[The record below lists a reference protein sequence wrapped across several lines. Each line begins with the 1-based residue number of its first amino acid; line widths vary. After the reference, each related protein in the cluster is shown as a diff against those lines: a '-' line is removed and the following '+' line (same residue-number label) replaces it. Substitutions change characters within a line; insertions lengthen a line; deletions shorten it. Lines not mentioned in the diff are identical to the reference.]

1 MTLLA
6 LGLSHEQAARK
17 LRKLKVGGSMCVGG
31 SMKERLS
38 SLIPFQA
45 AQEVLTN

>member
-1 MTLLA
+1 MNRA
-6 LGLSHEQAARK
+6 GGE
-17 LRKLKVGGSMCVGG
+17 LRKLMVGGSGCVGG

-38 SLIPFQA
+38 SLIPCQA